1 LKALYSIF
9 IESKKMSSTQSGHH
23 NQKGINKVLEN
34 ERSLA
39 PVKVLITGALGQIAY
54 SLIFLITRGE
64 MFGSTRR
71 VILHLLDV
79 VGVPDVANKFEA
91 LRMEIEDT
99 ASDLVAGVLT
109 TTDYAEAFNDIDV
122 ALLVGAR
129 PRGPGMERK
138 DLLAANESIFR
149 GQGEAIDTFAK
160 KSVLVLVVG
169 NPANTNALIAAT
181 YAPTIDKR
189 QFACLTRLDQNRAQ
203 ALLASKCSE
212 QLQLQNAS
220 ISPANIH
227 GVIIWGNHSST
238 QYPDA
243 RFAMINAYPR
253 EQDTSSV
260 RTILSAVTS
269 QLSNVPNAQ
278 STTSSSSSSF
288 NQSITDSLMVP
299 WLQSDFIHAI
309 QQRGKIVIEKRGLS
323 SAASAASAI
332 VDCMRDWWCGS
343 NGRMVSMGVFTTDS
357 KETPGFDATS
367 YKVPKDLFFSLPVVC
382 EGKGKLELVSD
393 LTIDAFSASKI
404 AESLDELIEEKKLAL
419 G

>member
-1 LKALYSIF
+1 
-9 IESKKMSSTQSGHH
+9 MSGHH
-23 NQKGINKVLEN
+23 NQNHNQKVEN
-34 ERSLA
+34 ERSLP
-39 PVKVLITGALGQIAY
+39 PVRVLLTGALGQIAY

-79 VGVPDVANKFEA
+79 AGVPDGANKFEA

-109 TTDYAEAFNDIDV
+109 TTDYAEAFADIDV

-149 GQGEAIDTFAK
+149 GQGEALNTFAK
-160 KSVLVLVVG
+160 KSVLVLAVG

-181 YAPTIDKR
+181 HAPTIDKK

-203 ALLASKCSE
+203 ALIAKKCSE
-212 QLQLQNAS
+212 QLQRTQ
-220 ISPANIH
+220 ISPANVH
-227 GVIIWGNHSST
+227 NVIIWGNHSST

-260 RTILSAVTS
+260 RTILSSLASTPTQEGFS
-269 QLSNVPNAQ
+269 QP
-278 STTSSSSSSF
+278 SSSSSSSSSP
-288 NQSITDSLMVP
+288 SITDSNKIP

-309 QQRGKIVIEKRGLS
+309 QERGKLVIEKRGLS

-343 NGRMVSMGVFTTDS
+343 NGRIVSMGVFTTDS
-357 KETPGFDATS
+357 KETAGFDAST
-367 YKVPKDLFFSLPVVC
+367 YKVQKDLFFSLPMVC
-382 EGKGKLELVSD
+382 EGKGKLTLVSD

-404 AESLDELIEEKKLAL
+404 SESLDELMEERKLAL

>member
-1 LKALYSIF
+1 MV
-9 IESKKMSSTQSGHH
+9 E
-23 NQKGINKVLEN
+23 KVEN
-34 ERSLA
+34 ERSLP
-39 PVKVLITGALGQIAY
+39 PVRVLITGALGQIAY

-79 VGVPDVANKFEA
+79 AGVPDVANKFEA
-91 LRMEIEDT
+91 LRMDIEDT

-109 TTDYAEAFNDIDV
+109 TTDYAEAFTDIDV
-122 ALLVGAR
+122 ARLVGAR

-149 GQGEAIDTFAK
+149 GQGEALNAFAK
-160 KSVLVLVVG
+160 KSVLVLAVG

-181 YAPTIDKR
+181 YAPTIDKK

-203 ALLASKCSE
+203 ALIAKKCSE
-212 QLQLQNAS
+212 QLQRAH
-220 ISPANIH
+220 ISPANVH
-227 GVIIWGNHSST
+227 SVIIWGNHSST

-260 RTILSAVTS
+260 RTILSSLASTPS
-269 QLSNVPNAQ
+269 QAGLSQP
-278 STTSSSSSSF
+278 SSSSSS
-288 NQSITDSLMVP
+288 SSPSVTDSNKIP

-309 QQRGKIVIEKRGLS
+309 QERGKLVIEKRGLS

-343 NGRMVSMGVFTTDS
+343 DGRIVSMGVFTTDS
-357 KETPGFDATS
+357 KETAGFDAS
-367 YKVPKDLFFSLPVVC
+367 AYKVQKDLFFSLPMVC
-382 EGKGKLELVSD
+382 EGNGKLTLVSD

-404 AESLDELIEEKKLAL
+404 SESLDELMEERKLAL